1 MDNVVN
7 DLTVHQTLA
16 NGNAILIFYDIFVLC
31 LFLFEVFLYI
41 NREHYKALLRKN
53 MEAGTRIRPVR
64 RYLLKLT
71 RYYDRHGL
79 LTVNA
84 LLLIISVIAIS
95 MSHMVTVREILGLV
109 ATFIV
114 FIVIMYFVQKLFV
127 GLDQFEDDMVSRY
140 VDVIFYLLLGH
151 SFVYFASFV
160 SRPSLLLTFIGLL
173 FALFLCFSV
182 MIRAIINP
190 NILMKPT
197 NERRRNREAFGIIK
211 GMGAL
216 MGCELGILYLMI
228 YSCWKTNPFF
238 FQHATERPLD
248 YLDLLYYLFV
258 SFSTIGYGDIFP
270 VRVEGMFYSQFT
282 AIVISVTSIFSTAC
296 FVGAIISGA
305 YSIGQQNREKQARE
319 EDAQEK
325 QIDQTIKKE
334 EES

>member
-84 LLLIISVIAIS
+84 LLLVISVIAIS

-109 ATFIV
+109 ATFII

-127 GLDQFEDDMVSRY
+127 GLDPVSY
-140 VDVIFYLLLGH
+140 THPDVYTRQILALL
-151 SFVYFASFV
+151 V
-160 SRPSLLLTFIGLL
+160 SILL
-173 FALFLCFSV
+173 S
-182 MIRAIINP
+182 
-190 NILMKPT
+190 
-197 NERRRNREAFGIIK
+197 
-211 GMGAL
+211 
-216 MGCELGILYLMI
+216 
-228 YSCWKTNPFF
+228 
-238 FQHATERPLD
+238 
-248 YLDLLYYLFV
+248 
-258 SFSTIGYGDIFP
+258 
-270 VRVEGMFYSQFT
+270 
-282 AIVISVTSIFSTAC
+282 
-296 FVGAIISGA
+296 
-305 YSIGQQNREKQARE
+305 YSIQL
-319 EDAQEK
+319 
-325 QIDQTIKKE
+325 
-334 EES
+334 

>member
-16 NGNAILIFYDIFVLC
+16 NGNTILFFYDIFVLC

-53 MEAGTRIRPVR
+53 MEEGIRIRPVR
-64 RYLLKLT
+64 RYLLKMT

-84 LLLIISVIAIS
+84 LLLVISVIAIS
-95 MSHMVTVREILGLV
+95 MSHMVTLREVLGLAV
-109 ATFIV
+109 SFIIFIV
-114 FIVIMYFVQKLFV
+114 VMYFVQKLFV
-127 GLDQFEDDMVSRY
+127 GLDQFKDDMVSRY
-140 VDVIFYLLLGH
+140 VDVIFYLLMGH
-151 SFVYFASFV
+151 FFVYFASFV
-160 SRPSLLLTFIGLL
+160 SRPDLFLTFIGLL
-173 FALFLCFSV
+173 FALFLCFTV

-258 SFSTIGYGDIFP
+258 SFSTIGYGDIYP
-270 VRVEGMFYSQFT
+270 VRVDGMFYSQLT
-282 AIVISVTSIFSTAC
+282 AIVISITSIFSTAC
-296 FVGAIISGA
+296 FIGSIISGA
-305 YSIGQQNREKQARE
+305 YSIGQQNRENQIK
-319 EDAQEK
+319 EDEK
-325 QIDQTIKKE
+325 EALINQTIEKE
-334 EES
+334 EKS